1 MDNRKTPS
9 YGGEAM
15 SDQMRARLAEWLEP
29 QPGELLTRS
38 RQRDVLKWAM
48 LGRPK
53 PSRYVGGYRGDM
65 EQVRLIEA
73 VYSATNPN
81 NARFYGHVYDREF
94 DELIRAL
101 RPDWFLPLAE
111 RFKGERRIE
120 WLDRARL
127 GLPKPEGFT
136 RSEVRK
142 LGIEMDLRRLRPE
155 WFVTPVDEKR
165 LQFRSARKQVI
176 LEKARMGQEFTHAE
190 RQALYMARRS
200 DSPSFDPEFC
210 ARVDAYRPTLLK
222 GSIFRKEG
230 A

>member
-15 SDQMRARLAEWLEP
+15 NDQMRARLADWLEP
-29 QPGELLTRS
+29 KPGDPEAR
-38 RQRDVLKWAM
+38 RNQRAVIKWAM

-73 VYSATNPN
+73 VYAATNPN

-101 RPDWFLPLAE
+101 RPDWFIPLLE
-111 RFKGERRIE
+111 RFKNERRTE
-120 WLDRARL
+120 WLEQARL
-127 GLPKPEGFT
+127 GLQKPEKFKLT
-136 RSEVRK
+136 LARR
-142 LGIEMDLRRLRPE
+142 LGIEMELRRLRPE
-155 WFVTPVDEKR
+155 WFLTPVDAKR
-165 LQFRSARKQVI
+165 VQFRAARRQTL

-190 RQALYMARRS
+190 RQYLYMARRP
-200 DSPSFDPEFC
+200 DRRNFAPEFC
-210 ARVDAYRPTLLK
+210 AMVDAYRPPTLT